1 MRRERRTGQQKE
13 KLMSNQDSCAA
24 QGLNPKRRLRATSTA
39 PPFTSRLGLVL
50 TDLTTYLLRYVE
62 AAVREAAAAEG
73 GGRQFLL
80 CAGGGIAFLQMTRL
94 VVCEYAPLL
103 QWKETYDILQGMLE
117 LVLHASAVLTAQAVA
132 VIQGLI
138 QSTTFDLTATAQH
151 MFNVFTTLLLRCDT
165 QYRPDRVTCNEV
177 VVALLSAFF
186 SVCVRWPLLLRDEL
200 LDRPTLWTALQTLLQ
215 HKWRHLGFQQSQHNL
230 VQLFRLILSLLLPQ
244 NTATAMTEFACHMN
258 SNVITDAEEYVSGN
272 LAGSN
277 CDSSIGGGSA
287 NGDSSGV
294 CFVWF
299 INFFVRHLPDLTSKA
314 EASLHSQQEEPVRAS
329 ADLLTERTIIS
340 TFWRFRS
347 TSLNGSLCTWQTHYT
362 HTVDI
367 IPQTQHISTKC
378 LFFTAQLPVLCTL
391 PIIAAPALLT
401 SSLSWL
407 SWPHSLVFCR
417 RLMDKMDKKEG
428 EDTAREARL

>member
-272 LAGSN
+272 LAGRVPVRTVYPNTNFVGAIGSN

-314 EASLHSQQEEPVRAS
+314 EASLHSQQVQICRCAC
-329 ADLLTERTIIS
+329 TE
-340 TFWRFRS
+340 
-347 TSLNGSLCTWQTHYT
+347 
-362 HTVDI
+362 
-367 IPQTQHISTKC
+367 
-378 LFFTAQLPVLCTL
+378 
-391 PIIAAPALLT
+391 
-401 SSLSWL
+401 
-407 SWPHSLVFCR
+407 
-417 RLMDKMDKKEG
+417 
-428 EDTAREARL
+428 